1 MLPLTYSV
9 LPALSPAPTTL
20 FIYNETSY
28 KRHNSVKVDFLLPK
42 MASYDLSSNV
52 ERSVSSDTFLSRVF
66 GLHLVYNQ
74 LHQNY
79 QYYDPDND
87 VESEQ
92 ENDDSLHMI
101 QDDHKRRRDLG
112 DIELGLVG
120 ASQGQSLMNSDS
132 DLDFSSEALHPSPL
146 LTPYKPTNI
155 LASDYSM
162 LHSNSAGATDRDAL
176 DPFHAN
182 TKTTNTEETY
192 PGQGTVNFNK
202 PPEKSTLRFNIPHK
216 RLDPTSVRDD
226 NLPPYNTPTEF
237 RKSQQNN
244 PIGQQKRL
252 SMARNRRLI
261 PPKEKALYLWANIV
275 NMDDFLVDLYYYYRG
290 KGFTSIV
297 MSRVVD
303 IIILIFILS
312 FTSFLKW
319 GIDYDLYF
327 SHWKSKSDQPLT
339 LSDLIIPGFFWHRI
353 PYSFM
358 ILLLGFVGYIALRLL
373 QLYFD
378 YRYKLAELQ
387 NFYKHLLDISNDLEL
402 MTIPWATIVER
413 LMLLK
418 NYNSLTSTS
427 QNNPPHYINDLNS
440 KVRLNAHDIANRIM
454 RKENYLIALVNK
466 DILDL
471 SIPLPSIFLSLFSNK
486 SVLTRTL
493 EWNLKLCIN
502 NFIFNENGQVN
513 ANILKEASRNQ
524 LSSELNSRFK
534 MAAIINLILCP
545 FIVVYFVLLYFFRY
559 FNEYKS
565 NPSSILAL
573 RQYTPWAEWKLREFN
588 ELSHFFIK
596 RLHLSVGPANTY
608 INQFPGS
615 VFAINCMALVN
626 FVSGA
631 IMAVL
636 VIMSL
641 LFEDEDH
648 SFWSFEIVEGRST
661 LFFISIFGT
670 LWAITS
676 NSLNTSTVTKT
687 AENSNTQGISFFYDP
702 EASLRYVAQFTHYL
716 PSSWNGRL
724 HTVEVKNEFCELYSL
739 KIVIIINELLSL
751 IFTPFIL
758 WFKVSNNS
766 SAIIDFFRE
775 YTIHV
780 DGLGHICYY
789 AMFNFE
795 KKDKNMMY
803 KVNKKTKG
811 IQKTEKNKAKA
822 KHSDS
827 EVSSEEDDP
836 DLNDYYQDDKM
847 IKSYMYFLESYGNEH
862 QKKSDSVSKQ
872 ATTTSGFPPVVQP
885 TESMILS
892 RRPVVGSSKSKISYG
907 GDYNELSYNF
917 AERIEES
924 HETVD
929 KRRKGVLGM
938 INQFSRPTERP

>member
-1 MLPLTYSV
+1 MCYPSNTTM
-9 LPALSPAPTTL
+9 PALSPAPTDSLSTT
-20 FIYNETSY
+20 NPTS
-28 KRHNSVKVDFLLPK
+28 KRHNPQKSAVSNRM
-42 MASYDLSSNV
+42 MASYDLQDNT

-74 LHQNY
+74 LHENY
-79 QYYDPDND
+79 QYYDPEND
-87 VESEQ
+87 IESGQ
-92 ENDDSLHMI
+92 ENEDSLDLI
-101 QDDHKRRRDLG
+101 QRSHQRRRDLG
-112 DIELGLVG
+112 DIELGPLE
-120 ASQGQSLMNSDS
+120 ALQERSLMNSDT
-132 DLDFSSEALHPSPL
+132 DLDLSSSTLPPSPL
-146 LTPYKPTNI
+146 LTPYKPTK
-155 LASDYSM
+155 LLSSDYSV
-162 LHSNSAGATDRDAL
+162 LPSNSAGATDRGSL
-176 DPFHAN
+176 DSLHVY
-182 TKTTNTEETY
+182 TNVAASSS
-192 PGQGTVNFNK
+192 GQRPTNFNK
-202 PPEKSTLRFNIPHK
+202 PPEKSALRFNIPSKKPDEH
-216 RLDPTSVRDD
+216 DGI
-226 NLPPYNTPTEF
+226 LPLYNTRTEY
-237 RKSQQNN
+237 RKPSQSSEIPQH
-244 PIGQQKRL
+244 KRL
-252 SMARNRRLI
+252 SMAQNRRLI

-303 IIILIFILS
+303 ILILVFILS

-319 GIDYDLYF
+319 GIDYELYF

-339 LSDLIIPGFFWHRI
+339 LSDLVIPGFFWHRI
-353 PYSFM
+353 PFSFM
-358 ILLLGFVGYIALRLL
+358 ILLVGFAGYIALRLL

-387 NFYKHLLDISNDLEL
+387 NFYKHLLGISNDLEL
-402 MTIPWATIVER
+402 MTIPWSTIVER

-418 NYNSLTSTS
+418 NYNSLTSTTP
-427 QNNPPHYINDLNS
+427 NNPPHYINDLNS

-466 DILDL
+466 DVLDL
-471 SIPLPSIFLSLFSNK
+471 SIPVPSFLLSFFSNK

-524 LSSELNSRFK
+524 LSSELSSRFK

-545 FIVVYFVLLYFFRY
+545 FIVIYFVLLYFFRY

-615 VFAINCMALVN
+615 VFAINCMAFVN

-636 VIMSL
+636 VIMGL

-648 SFWSFEIVEGRST
+648 SFWSFEIVEGRSA

-670 LWAITS
+670 LWAVTS

-758 WFKVSNNS
+758 WFKISNNS

-780 DGLGHICYY
+780 DGLGYVCYY

-803 KVNKKTKG
+803 KVSKKNKG
-811 IQKTEKNKAKA
+811 SQKAEKNKAKA

-827 EVSSEEDDP
+827 EVSSDEDDP

-847 IKSYMYFLESYGNEH
+847 IKSYMYFLESYGNEN
-862 QKKSDSVSKQ
+862 QRKSESTNKQLPTVSGVPS
-872 ATTTSGFPPVVQP
+872 AIQP
-885 TESMILS
+885 SDSMILS
-892 RRPVVGSSKSKISYG
+892 RRPVAVGSKARSIYA
-907 GDYNELSYNF
+907 GDYSELSYNF

-924 HETVD
+924 NETVD

-938 INQFSRPTERP
+938 INQFSRPAERP